1 MKFDEIT
8 PTLSESRQGNLLLD
22 IEHWHNSA
30 KSIDEIVSLA
40 SEKYKLDVP
49 RDYVERAIMMAGDES
64 SEALNEVKMSTN
76 IFDQFI
82 NSPEAEGIAAGFE
95 AELIF
100 TGIAP
105 GADSLYADEPEMDES
120 EDRRPRSIEDICDFF
135 HDGDHNSRRDV
146 EHLREK
152 LEEEFHEWHNE
163 QMDEAWGEAALEA
176 VKEYIEN
183 NDWDEEDEMRQYMD
197 EEMGLTDEAIDEAM
211 EWYGAKSR
219 GITSSKQ
226 QNELKRTDQSYTN
239 FIEAA
244 DAIDERLMER
254 VQDSIDSQD
263 HNYEGAREEW
273 EEDVREDYDDS
284 QWLRE
289 SEYDYM
295 TDVYR
300 ENDINWPY
308 WSYSEPES
316 EGGYSVSAAQQLAD
330 GMERSLDVNI
340 TVADGYHSTK
350 RRPGLWIFEPD
361 SSLSPDD
368 DEDMPVEIISPPMPL
383 KQTLEILP
391 KFYDWAKSEDAYSN
405 DSTGFHIGVS
415 LPIQGGRVD
424 YVKLALFLG
433 DQYVLDEFERGS
445 NYFTKSSM
453 SKLRQEVEKG
463 TIDAAKVADTL
474 KLMKHNLIE
483 FADKTIKRGGGAHGK
498 YSSIN
503 MKGDYIEFRSMGS
516 ESYFSKPDSLA
527 KVLDTIKRYAY
538 AMHIASRPDLFR
550 DEYAKKLYKL
560 LDKEGNDSEAMKQ
573 FADYVTAVGG
583 VDPKTVKDFFYNIK
597 SDKYSDAPLPDRQ
610 TPARSGMKSG
620 KYWWNVKYNGQRME
634 VVASNKAEAKAVA
647 VREWG
652 LEPRQTL
659 AITSADITMLRPFK
673 DSPGGV
679 GNWVIVSGG
688 KQVFRITASTQGD
701 ANQKAREWLAGR
713 SPEYRQEH
721 AGEEVEVLPVEQ
733 WKTIQK
739 LLTP

>member
-1 MKFDEIT
+1 MNFDEIN

-40 SEKYKLDVP
+40 SEKYNTDVP
-49 RDYVERAIMMAGDES
+49 RDYVEQAIMMAGDES
-64 SEALNEVKMSTN
+64 SEELNEVKMTTN
-76 IFDQFI
+76 VFDQFI

-100 TGIAP
+100 TGI
-105 GADSLYADEPEMDES
+105 GESSGDDYNDDPEMDES
-120 EDRRPRSIEDICDFF
+120 EDRRARSIEDICEFF
-135 HDGDHNSRRDV
+135 HDGEHNSRRDV
-146 EHLREK
+146 QKLRET
-152 LEEEFHEWHNE
+152 LEEEFQEWQHE
-163 QMDEAWGEAALEA
+163 QMNAAWAGVSHEA
-176 VKEYIEN
+176 VEDFIKN

-197 EEMGLTDEAIDEAM
+197 EQMELTSEAIEEAM
-211 EWYGAKSR
+211 SWYGERSR

-226 QNELKRTDQSYTN
+226 QAELTRTDQSYTN

-244 DAIDERLMER
+244 DAVDELLKER
-254 VQDSIDSQD
+254 VEESIDSQD
-263 HNYEGAREEW
+263 STYESAREEW
-273 EEDVREDYDDS
+273 EEEVRDEYDERD
-284 QWLRE
+284 WLIG
-289 SEYDYM
+289 SDYDYM
-295 TDVYR
+295 MDVYR
-300 ENDINWPY
+300 SQDINWPY
-308 WSYSEPES
+308 WSYPEPES
-316 EGGYSVSAAQQLAD
+316 EGGYSESSAQLLAD
-330 GMERSLDVNI
+330 TMENALGVKIAVSG
-340 TVADGYHSTK
+340 GYHSTK

-361 SSLSPDD
+361 SSLDPDD
-368 DEDMPVEIISPPMPL
+368 SEDMPVEIISPPMPL
-383 KQTLEILP
+383 KQTLDILP

-405 DSTGFHIGVS
+405 ESTGFHIGVS

-433 DQYVLDEFERGS
+433 DQNVLDEFGRGS

-453 SKLRQEVEKG
+453 LKLRQEVENG

-483 FADKTIKRGGGAHGK
+483 FADKTLKRGGGVHGK

-516 ESYFSKPDSLA
+516 ESYFSNPNSLT

-560 LDKEGNDSEAMKQ
+560 LDKDGNDSEAMQQ
-573 FADYVTAVGG
+573 FADYVAAVGG
-583 VDPKTVKDFFYNIK
+583 ADAQTVKAFMASMKTNKYN
-597 SDKYSDAPLPDRQ
+597 DAPLPDRQ
-610 TPARSGMKSG
+610 NPARTGHRGS
-620 KYWWNVKYNGQRME
+620 KYWWNVQWDSNRRME
-634 VVASNKAEAKAVA
+634 VVASNKEEAREVA
-647 VREWG
+647 AREWG
-652 LEPRQTL
+652 VPVDQL
-659 AITSADITMLRPFK
+659 AIAKVTMIRPFK

-688 KQVFRITASTQGD
+688 KQVFRITASNQGE

-721 AGEEVEVLPVEQ
+721 AGEEVEVLPVQQ
-733 WKTIQK
+733 WETIQK